1 MPQATTQSNDTEG
14 LGHFLE
20 RDVNPLGE
28 KVLALVI
35 QPSMR
40 ITIKDGR
47 ELLNEVLRICD
58 YQGYRVV
65 LQFNHYSWFQDL
77 TYHMLEKYNAALAWT
92 ETSRPL
98 VTSDFLYLRI
108 NDNERT

>member
-1 MPQATTQSNDTEG
+1 M
-14 LGHFLE
+14 
-20 RDVNPLGE
+20 GE
-28 KVLALVI
+28 KFLALVI

-47 ELLNEVLRICD
+47 ELLNEVLRICA

-92 ETSRPL
+92 EKSRPP

-108 NDNERT
+108 NDNEGT